1 MQSVR
6 FGLAT
11 VVVVA
16 LLIVIG
22 VAGWQF
28 GWWLEAKNVDRQ
40 VQIDNTQKGTQQ
52 AWQDQVLADIRDAS
66 LIEPNDPRR
75 GALVDDACNLIPRL
89 TPTYLTSPIEVF
101 ASQECA

>member
-66 LIEPNDPRR
+66 LAAQYRQHPVVS
-75 GALVDDACNLIPRL
+75 AL
-89 TPTYLTSPIEVF
+89 EE
-101 ASQECA
+101 ASN